1 MRMRVTDAGITIP
14 KALLPGLD
22 EVEIRRQDGGVLIAP
37 IAAVESSEDD
47 DDDDN
52 YPVIADDDP
61 IYNFGK
67 NPIDIGLTDAAAN
80 HDKYLY

>member
-1 MRMRVTDAGITIP
+1 MRMRVTDEGITVP
-14 KALLPGLD
+14 KALLRELD
-22 EVEIRRQDGGVLIAP
+22 EVEIRWQNGGVMIAP
-37 IAAVESSEDD
+37 VAAVESGEDD

-67 NPIDIGLTDAAAN
+67 NPIDIGITDASVN
-80 HDKYLY
+80 LDKYIY

>member
-1 MRMRVTDAGITIP
+1 M
-14 KALLPGLD
+14 
-22 EVEIRRQDGGVLIAP
+22 IAP
-37 IAAVESSEDD
+37 VAAVESGEDD

-67 NPIDIGLTDAAAN
+67 NPIDIGITDASVN
-80 HDKYLY
+80 LDKYIY